1 MCSIIIKLV
10 ISIYF
15 VIQFNKMYFRDENY
29 ESSQYRLRETYET
42 SFSEEL
48 SFGDYEATKMQM
60 VTLIKFEKLKN
71 GEDPF

>member
-1 MCSIIIKLV
+1 
-10 ISIYF
+10 
-15 VIQFNKMYFRDENY
+15 MYFRDENY